1 MLRVFPLHRD
11 IAVRYDTGMK
21 KMTARSQRGSPVRNA
36 AHSPATLARSDCLPT
51 MLRIALQAGGP
62 GGVAGGVAA
71 AGAAGPRVLVV
82 KLSSLGDLF
91 HALPTVHCLK
101 AGLQAKID
109 WVVHPG
115 YQELVACFTDV
126 DRVIPFARD
135 VRSGT
140 LMGDVRALRAE
151 PYDLIVD
158 LQGILKSALAA
169 RLARGGKRIG
179 PSFHREG
186 SRLFYNAVA
195 GPRNK
200 DRHAVEE
207 NLDVVRHLGVPVLP
221 PVFPVEFPMQLVGEP
236 EPRVALIPFSR
247 WPSKNWPVASF
258 VQTGRD
264 LQEHAN
270 ASIFL
275 IGGAEEAAACEE
287 MAKEFKGCV
296 MNLAGKLSLPQLGG
310 VLQTMNLVIANDSGP
325 MHMAASLGTPV
336 LAVFGPTDKKRTGP
350 YGSRHR
356 VTAGNLRCQPC
367 FAKRCRF
374 QDGSCLCAVTPESVT
389 TIALEMLNVASGS
402 RRTRG

>member
-1 MLRVFPLHRD
+1 
-11 IAVRYDTGMK
+11 MK
-21 KMTARSQRGSPVRNA
+21 KMTVRPQSVSPPACNAMRSIADRQS
-36 AHSPATLARSDCLPT
+36 SRS
-51 MLRIALQAGGP
+51 RR
-62 GGVAGGVAA
+62 
-71 AGAAGPRVLVV
+71 AGAVASRVLVV

-91 HALPTVHCLK
+91 HALPAVHCLK
-101 AGLQAKID
+101 AGLQATVD
-109 WVVHPG
+109 WVVHPA

-126 DRVIPFARD
+126 DRVIPLARD
-135 VRSGT
+135 VWSGV
-140 LMGDVRALRAE
+140 LIGDVRALRAE

-158 LQGILKSALAA
+158 LQGILKSALAS
-169 RLARGGKRIG
+169 RLARGSQRIG

-186 SRLFYNAVA
+186 SRLFYQTIA

-207 NLDVVRHLGVPVLP
+207 NLDVVRHLGLPVLP
-221 PVFPVEFPMQLVGEP
+221 PVFPLEFPMQLVGEP

-247 WPSKNWPVASF
+247 WPSKNWPMPSF

-275 IGGAEEAAACEE
+275 IGGAAEAAACAE
-287 MAKEFKGCV
+287 MEKEFKGRV

-310 VLQTMNLVIANDSGP
+310 VLQAMNLVIANDSGP

-350 YGSRHR
+350 YGDRNR
-356 VTAGNLRCQPC
+356 VVAGNLRCQPC
-367 FAKRCRF
+367 FAERCKF
-374 QDGSCLCAVTPESVT
+374 KDGSCVRAITSECVM
-389 TIALEMLNVASGS
+389 TIALEMLNVASAS
-402 RRTRG
+402 RRIRG

>member
-1 MLRVFPLHRD
+1 M
-11 IAVRYDTGMK
+11 RYDVGMK
-21 KMTARSQRGSPVRNA
+21 KMTASMPSPDRMKTTAPKSV
-36 AHSPATLARSDCLPT
+36 S
-51 MLRIALQAGGP
+51 IAS
-62 GGVAGGVAA
+62 
-71 AGAAGPRVLVV
+71 RVLVV

-91 HALPTVHCLK
+91 HALPAVHCLK
-101 AGLQAKID
+101 AGLQATID
-109 WVVHPG
+109 WVVHPQ
-115 YQELVACFTDV
+115 YRELVACFTDV
-126 DRVIPFARD
+126 DRVIPLARGIW
-135 VRSGT
+135 SSA
-140 LMGDVRALRAE
+140 LAGDVRALRAQ

-158 LQGILKSALAA
+158 LQGILKSALVA
-169 RLARGGKRIG
+169 RLARGSQRIG

-186 SRLFYNAVA
+186 ARLFYQTIA

-207 NLDVVRHLGVPVLP
+207 NLDVVRHLGLPVLP

-264 LQEHAN
+264 LQEQVN

-275 IGGAEEAAACEE
+275 IGGAAEAAACAE
-287 MAKEFKGCV
+287 MEKEFKGCV
-296 MNLAGKLSLPQLGG
+296 INLAGKLSLPQLGG
-310 VLQTMNLVIANDSGP
+310 VLQAMRLVIANDSGP

-350 YGSRHR
+350 YGEGHR
-356 VTAGNLRCQPC
+356 VAAGNLCCQPC

-374 QDGSCLCAVTPESVT
+374 QDGACLRTVTPEGVT
-389 TIALEMLNVASGS
+389 TLALEMLN
-402 RRTRG
+402 TN

>member
-1 MLRVFPLHRD
+1 M
-11 IAVRYDTGMK
+11 IAAMK
-21 KMTARSQRGSPVRNA
+21 KMTARLQSRLSEVGM
-36 AHSPATLARSDCLPT
+36 AT
-51 MLRIALQAGGP
+51 
-62 GGVAGGVAA
+62 
-71 AGAAGPRVLVV
+71 AGAVASRVLVV

-101 AGLQAKID
+101 AGLQATVD
-109 WVVHPG
+109 WVVHPA
-115 YQELVACFTDV
+115 YQELVACFADV
-126 DRVIPFARD
+126 DRVIPLAWD
-135 VRSGT
+135 VWSGA
-140 LMGDVRALRAE
+140 LMGDVRALRAQ

-158 LQGILKSALAA
+158 LQGILKSALAS
-169 RLARGGKRIG
+169 RLARGSQRIG

-186 SRLFYNAVA
+186 SRLFYQTIA

-207 NLDVVRHLGVPVLP
+207 NLDVVRHLGLPVLP

-247 WPSKNWPVASF
+247 WPSKNWPVPSF
-258 VQTGRD
+258 IQTGRD
-264 LQEHAN
+264 LQEQAN

-275 IGGAEEAAACEE
+275 IGGAVEAAACAE
-287 MAKEFKGCV
+287 MEKEFKGRV

-310 VLQTMNLVIANDSGP
+310 VLQAMNLVIANDSGP

-350 YGSRHR
+350 YGDLHR

-374 QDGSCLCAVTPESVT
+374 EDGSCLRAVTSECVT
-389 TIALEMLNVASGS
+389 TIALEML
-402 RRTRG
+402 RTN